1 MPKFIWKVVL
11 MDVVLLFI
19 TVSWPEK
26 ILTIL
31 LLLML
36 FKLVQTD

>member
-1 MPKFIWKVVL
+1 

>member
-1 MPKFIWKVVL
+1 MPKFIWKAVL
-11 MDVVLLFI
+11 MDVVLQFI
-19 TVSWPEK
+19 TVSCPEK

-36 FKLVQTD
+36 FKLVRTD